1 MKILLREGETLDEG
15 MARFKRCVKSA
26 GILEAYKRHDYFLKK
41 SLRRKEK
48 SKAAALKSKKKAK

>member
-26 GILEAYKRHDYFLKK
+26 GILDACKRHEFFLKK

-48 SKAAALKSKKKAK
+48 SKAAALKSKKKAR